1 MGESCVVDLF
11 KMNPSLKTLLYFY
24 GFTVSLDPTLGKI
37 NNGTEPGSERK
48 MRLLNV
54 FELVQFPNDP
64 CVTGSLNSS
73 GVCYTATEC
82 TGLGGTL
89 GSACASGFGVCCT
102 FTVGCD
108 NTVRLN
114 NTYFIGTS
122 DTVSSPCQLSVSR
135 AVENVC
141 QIRLDFDEF
150 DIAGPVTTTASK
162 TNTNCES
169 ALFTASS
176 HGKSFGATI

>member
-1 MGESCVVDLF
+1 MALPVPVGLVSAAHLQVNLRRLDVPPSSCCLRLTVVFL
-11 KMNPSLKTLLYFY
+11 
-24 GFTVSLDPTLGKI
+24 
-37 NNGTEPGSERK
+37 
-48 MRLLNV
+48 
-54 FELVQFPNDP
+54 
-64 CVTGSLNSS
+64 
-73 GVCYTATEC
+73 
-82 TGLGGTL
+82 
-89 GSACASGFGVCCT
+89 
-102 FTVGCD
+102 VGCD

-176 HGKSFGATI
+176 HGKSFGATICGNNRGHHMILEAGDSNNILGEISRIYSILFFHLIQFIFFCNLKVCSVFSKQHFRF